1 VITTIDVQHSGIWQL
16 SSAVVANAGAC
27 LIIDPGYFP
36 GSVAVRR
43 ER

>member
-1 VITTIDVQHSGIWQL
+1 
-16 SSAVVANAGAC
+16 VANAGAC